1 MLRWKRGVHMKMRTF
16 LYRLVGAVIV
26 LLGLALLFKFWYSK
40 FFISVS
46 TVIVIIGVAVFMMAP
61 PRSHTPLTE
70 LPSQQPKTEPDFLCT
85 SSCAYSSSSSLAISL
100 ATIMAMAVI
109 SGR

>member
-46 TVIVIIGVAVFMMAP
+46 TVIVIIGVAVFMMTSPESYNASTDVVKI
-61 PRSHTPLTE
+61 RYG
-70 LPSQQPKTEPDFLCT
+70 PSRIFTRHLKMYRRRW
-85 SSCAYSSSSSLAISL
+85 A
-100 ATIMAMAVI
+100 AVI
-109 SGR
+109 WDIFIR

>member
-1 MLRWKRGVHMKMRTF
+1 MKMRTF

-46 TVIVIIGVAVFMMAP
+46 TVIVIIGVAVFMTAKP
-61 PRSHTPLTE
+61 GIL
-70 LPSQQPKTEPDFLCT
+70 
-85 SSCAYSSSSSLAISL
+85 
-100 ATIMAMAVI
+100 
-109 SGR
+109 

>member
-46 TVIVIIGVAVFMMAP
+46 TVIVIIGVAVFMTASP
-61 PRSHTPLTE
+61 ESYKCLDRCGEDDWHGRYG
-70 LPSQQPKTEPDFLCT
+70 PDHRGFLRG
-85 SSCAYSSSSSLAISL
+85 I
-100 ATIMAMAVI
+100 
-109 SGR
+109 

>member
-1 MLRWKRGVHMKMRTF
+1 MKMRTF

-46 TVIVIIGVAVFMMAP
+46 TVIVIIGVAVFMMASP
-61 PRSHTPLTE
+61 ESYNASTDVVKMIGMGRYG
-70 LPSQQPKTEPDFLCT
+70 PSRIFTRHLKMYRRRW
-85 SSCAYSSSSSLAISL
+85 A
-100 ATIMAMAVI
+100 AVI
-109 SGR
+109 WDIFIR

>member
-46 TVIVIIGVAVFMMAP
+46 QM
-61 PRSHTPLTE
+61 LLLLE
-70 LPSQQPKTEPDFLCT
+70 LRFL
-85 SSCAYSSSSSLAISL
+85 
-100 ATIMAMAVI
+100 
-109 SGR
+109 